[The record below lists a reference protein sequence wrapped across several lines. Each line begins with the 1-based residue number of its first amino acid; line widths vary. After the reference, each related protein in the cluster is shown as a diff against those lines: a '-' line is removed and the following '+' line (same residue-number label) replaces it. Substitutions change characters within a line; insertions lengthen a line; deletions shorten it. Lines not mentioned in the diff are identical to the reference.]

1 VFTVL
6 KSPAGARRLEPF
18 PAPACG
24 RLGERLGDL
33 VAYHLTIEERPTY
46 VYARVD
52 GDLTPAN
59 ALRFLEEAN
68 AACVKSGRTD
78 VLLDMQ
84 LHGPNLNT
92 TSVYDVISQ
101 RAAHGSKLRKI
112 AYVPYKSDDQS
123 MAYFAETV
131 AMNRGVNVRLFESIA
146 AAERWLVEP

>member
-6 KSPAGARRLEPF
+6 KSPADARRLEPF

-33 VAYHLTIEERPTY
+33 VAYQLTIEERPTY
-46 VYARVD
+46 VYARVE
-52 GDLTPAN
+52 GDLTAAN

-92 TSVYDVISQ
+92 TNIYEVISQ
-101 RAAHGSKLRKI
+101 RAPSGSKLRKI
-112 AYVPYKSDDQS
+112 AYVPYKGGDPS
-123 MAYFAETV
+123 MAHFAETV
-131 AMNRGVNVRLFESIA
+131 AINRGVNVRLFESVA
-146 AAERWLVEP
+146 AAERWLLEP